1 MKKEAFLMFK
11 NLKIRW
17 KIIISSGVL
26 LLLAMLL
33 TSAIVIQNI
42 RSNAQKEI
50 DIFRVKETE
59 KVKALLKNYIDIA
72 YTTIESNYTSATDPA
87 YLGKRYG
94 RQLTNTIDI
103 AEGKIREAMSRVAS
117 GEFTLARAQQWAA
130 DEIRQIRYDHG
141 AGYVFITDTTRPY
154 PAIIMHPTD
163 PSLDGKTMDD
173 PKYNRALGRKENLF
187 KAMVDVSM
195 ANGEG
200 FVDYTWPRPNKE
212 GLTEEQLK
220 LSYVRLIK
228 EWNWLLGTGI
238 YVDEAMHDA
247 IDKAKNDVRNMRY
260 DNGENYFFI
269 LDTTTPY
276 PVMVMH
282 PMDPSLEGKIMNDPK
297 YNQAMGRNEN
307 LMKAMVDLSVQ
318 NGDGYVDYIW
328 PRQNKDGQ
336 TENQPKLSYARLFKP
351 LNWVVGTGVWMHEID
366 ARVAEMEDAVNGQ
379 LKSMLLR
386 ISGTVLAALVLSLL
400 ALWFVA
406 NSISKPIDRT
416 VGMLKDIAQG
426 EGDLTKRIEVS
437 SKDEVGNLA
446 EYFNLFVQ
454 KLQEMIRNIAA
465 STTTLSGASE
475 ELSSTS
481 TEMAAS
487 AEEMST
493 QASTVA
499 TAAEELSANMNNMA
513 TAAEE
518 MSTSVSTVG
527 TAIEEMSASLSEVS
541 KNCTQASRVA
551 ANADEKASDA
561 NEIMKRLNSSSIEI
575 AKVLDTINDIADQT
589 NLLAL
594 NATIE
599 AASAGEAGKGF
610 AVVANEVKEL
620 AKQTAVATEEIG
632 AQIEGMRDN
641 TANAVSSI
649 DTIVQIIAEI
659 NTISHTI
666 ASAVE
671 QQSATIDEIAM
682 SVGNSSKGASEI
694 ASNVQSASTAANEI
708 TLNILDINKATQNTA
723 AGATE
728 TNASAAELARMADQL
743 QKIVNQFKV

>member
-1 MKKEAFLMFK
+1 MEKETLPMFN

-17 KIIISSGVL
+17 KIITSSGLL

-33 TSAIVIQNI
+33 TSTIVIQNI

-87 YLGKRYG
+87 YLGRRYG

-103 AEGKIREAMSRVAS
+103 AEGKIKEAMNRVAK
-117 GEFTLARAQQWAA
+117 GEFTVARAQQWAA
-130 DEIRQIRYDHG
+130 DEIRMLRYDRG
-141 AGYVFITDTTRPY
+141 TGYVFITDTARPY

-187 KAMVDVSM
+187 KAMADVCA
-195 ANGEG
+195 ANSEG
-200 FVDYTWPRPNKE
+200 FVDYTWPRPTKD

-228 EWNWLLGTGI
+228 EWNWILGTGI
-238 YVDEAMHDA
+238 YVDEAMDDA
-247 IDKAKNDVRNMRY
+247 IEKARNDVRNMRY
-260 DNGENYFFI
+260 DKGENYFFI

-282 PMDPSLEGKIMNDPK
+282 PMDPALEGKIMNDPK

-328 PRQNKDGQ
+328 PRQAKGGQ

-366 ARVAEMEDAVNGQ
+366 ARVAEMETAVNSQ

-386 ISGTVLAALVLSLL
+386 ISATVLAALVLSLL

-406 NSISKPIDRT
+406 RTITKPIDKT

-454 KLQEMIRNIAA
+454 KLQEMIKNIGA

-475 ELSSTS
+475 ELSATS

-541 KNCTQASRVA
+541 KNCTQASKVA

-632 AQIEGMRDN
+632 AQIER
-641 TANAVSSI
+641 S
-649 DTIVQIIAEI
+649 E
-659 NTISHTI
+659 
-666 ASAVE
+666 E
-671 QQSATIDEIAM
+671 RR
-682 SVGNSSKGASEI
+682 VGKECRSRWSPYH
-694 ASNVQSASTAANEI
+694 
-708 TLNILDINKATQNTA
+708 
-723 AGATE
+723 
-728 TNASAAELARMADQL
+728 
-743 QKIVNQFKV
+743 